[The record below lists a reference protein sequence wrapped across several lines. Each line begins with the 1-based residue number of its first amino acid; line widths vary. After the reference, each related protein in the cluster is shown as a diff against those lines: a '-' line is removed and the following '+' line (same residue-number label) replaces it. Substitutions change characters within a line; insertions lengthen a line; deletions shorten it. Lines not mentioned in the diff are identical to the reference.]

1 MKRYLT
7 YRWILLALGM
17 VTLVTLTGMNVYNL
31 VSLERTTVEANR
43 DGQRT
48 KVLEFTSSVFNRFSP
63 AVRIFWPLNIEG
75 MHEQWSAD
83 GTMPDE
89 FLNVLATMS
98 ADSMYSAIYFAPGSF
113 SSCVENG
120 QIYKF
125 DPSKGDLVLTSDAP
139 KIVCDGIGLIRT
151 RTNMLLDEYRFN
163 TKRLFDANRTMN
175 VAFINHRGHGIVG
188 YVSYVINQEYMNKT
202 YLPQELAIH
211 FGSKA
216 ESGMSVWVYDWL
228 RGEVVVTNAPDVEY
242 DRRNIT
248 ISQRFQDVLDTW
260 TVAATF
266 DETIVMAAS
275 ANSLIR
281 NLAVMGIVVL
291 LLILSIV
298 FIFILAQKEREL
310 AMRQAGF
317 LANVTHELKT
327 PIAVMQAAGENLAD
341 GRVTDP
347 TRLKSY
353 GDHIYT
359 EAIRLRKMVDKLLD
373 VAKTESGQMTLQ
385 KSKVDVA
392 SLIHQV
398 LAAHR
403 HLFQEVSVEPK
414 VEVSNSL
421 SHIMADTDSLDT
433 ILSNLIENAIKYSGP
448 NPFLA
453 VRAFE
458 SGKSVVIEIEDHGFG
473 IAPTHQKLVFE
484 KFYRV
489 EDTLT
494 ARTKGHG
501 LGLSIVKTMTELNG
515 GAVTLISTPGKGS
528 VFQLTFPAMVESQSN
543 REPQNHL
550 SYAH

>member
-7 YRWILLALGM
+7 YRWILLAFGM
-17 VTLVTLTGMNVYNL
+17 ATLVLLTGMNVYNL
-31 VSLERTTVEANR
+31 VNLERTTVEANR

-63 AVRIFWPLNIEG
+63 AVRVFWPLNIEA
-75 MHEQWSAD
+75 MHEEWSAD

-113 SSCVENG
+113 SSCLENG

-125 DPSKGDLVLTSDAP
+125 DPDKKDLVRATDAP
-139 KIVCDGIGLIRT
+139 KMVCDGIGLIRT

-163 TKRLFDANRTMN
+163 TKRLFDADRTMN

-188 YVSYVINQEYMNKT
+188 YVSYVINQDYMSES

-216 ESGMSVWVYDWL
+216 QSGMSVWVYDWL
-228 RGEVVVTNAPDVEY
+228 RGEVVATNVPDVEY
-242 DRRNIT
+242 NRRDIT

-275 ANSLIR
+275 ANSLFR
-281 NLAVMGIVVL
+281 NLAMMGIVVL

-298 FIFILAQKEREL
+298 FIFILAHKEREL
-310 AMRQAGF
+310 ALRQAGF

-347 TRLKSY
+347 TRLKTY

-385 KSKVDVA
+385 KHKVDVG
-392 SLIHQV
+392 SLVHQV
-398 LAAHR
+398 MAAHR
-403 HLFQEVSVEPK
+403 HLFQEASMEPLI
-414 VEVSNSL
+414 EVSNAL
-421 SHIMADTDSLDT
+421 PNIMADSDSMDT
-433 ILSNLIENAIKYSGP
+433 ILSNLIENAIKYSGKSP
-448 NPFLA
+448 YLA
-453 VRAFE
+453 IRAVE
-458 SGKSVVIEIEDHGFG
+458 SGKSVVIEVEDHGPG
-473 IAPTHQKLVFE
+473 IAPQHQKLVFE

-515 GAVTLISTPGKGS
+515 GSVALKSTPGKGS
-528 VFQLTFPAMVESQSN
+528 IFQLTFPAVLESQTN
-543 REPQNHL
+543 RESQNNL
-550 SYAH
+550 TYAH